1 MMKASRKIL
10 AIILAL
16 AVSVLVA
23 GCGGGGGA
31 GSAGSKEQLKLG
43 NIGWDENTVVAN
55 LTKILLEDDLGYDN
69 VQIQQADVGPT
80 FEGVASG
87 DLDAFQDV
95 WMPNHQDYMSKV
107 QDRVKQLSD
116 WYTDTT
122 QFGLA
127 APAYM
132 GISSIDQI
140 NSTGVDEIT
149 GIEPGA
155 VISEYIDKYT
165 IPWYGLNVT
174 QRTSSTAAMLSEL
187 DRKYKDKEPIIFPA
201 WKPHWMNDD
210 YDIVYLADPKDS
222 LYPLNRPSEVSSIV
236 RQGLQN
242 DHPDAYTLMD
252 TIRLGE
258 KEVVSIERDSE
269 FSSNPEQAVRN
280 WVEKN
285 RDTVQPWIDAARQQQ
300 S

>member
-1 MMKASRKIL
+1 MKASRKL
-10 AIILAL
+10 LAL
-16 AVSVLVA
+16 ILVLVA
-23 GCGGGGGA
+23 SAFVAGCS
-31 GSAGSKEQLKLG
+31 SAQQAVQGKQLTLG

-55 LTKILLEDDLGYDN
+55 MTKQLLENDLDYN
-69 VQIQQADVGPT
+69 KVEIQQADVGPT
-80 FEGVASG
+80 FQGVGSG
-87 DLDAFQDV
+87 DIDAFQDV

-107 QDRVKQLSD
+107 QDRVERLSD

-155 VISEYIDKYT
+155 VISEYIDNYT
-165 IPWYGLNVT
+165 IPQYGLNVT

-187 DRKYKDKEPIIFPA
+187 DRKYKNSEPIIFPA

-210 YDIVYLADPKDS
+210 YDIVYLDDPKDT

-242 DHPDAYTLMD
+242 DNPDAYTLMD
-252 TIRLGE
+252 TIRLSE
-258 KEVVSIERDSE
+258 KDVVSIERDPD
-269 FSSNPEQAVRN
+269 FSSNPEEAVRKWIDN
-280 WVEKN
+280 N
-285 RDTVQPWIDAARQQQ
+285 RDTVQPWIDAAKAKQ
-300 S
+300 

>member
-1 MMKASRKIL
+1 MKASSKL
-10 AIILAL
+10 LAL
-16 AVSVLVA
+16 ILVLVASALVA
-23 GCGGGGGA
+23 GCS
-31 GSAGSKEQLKLG
+31 SAQQAATGKQITLG

-55 LTKILLEDDLGYDN
+55 MTKQLLEGDLGYDN
-69 VQIQQADVGPT
+69 VKIQQADVGPT
-80 FEGVASG
+80 FQGVASG
-87 DLDAFQDV
+87 DIDAFQDV

-107 QDRVKQLSD
+107 QDRVTRLSN

-127 APAYM
+127 APRYM
-132 GISSIDQI
+132 NISSIDQI

-165 IPWYGLNVT
+165 IPQYGLNVT

-187 DRKYKDKEPIIFPA
+187 DRKYKNGDPIIFPA

-210 YDIVYLADPKDS
+210 YDIVYLDDPKDT

-236 RQGLQN
+236 RQGFQN

-258 KEVVSIERDSE
+258 DQVVSIERDPN
-269 FSSNPEQAVRN
+269 FGSNPEEVVRN
-280 WVEKN
+280 WIQNN
-285 RDTVQPWIDAARQQQ
+285 RDIVQPWIDAAKAQQ
-300 S
+300 